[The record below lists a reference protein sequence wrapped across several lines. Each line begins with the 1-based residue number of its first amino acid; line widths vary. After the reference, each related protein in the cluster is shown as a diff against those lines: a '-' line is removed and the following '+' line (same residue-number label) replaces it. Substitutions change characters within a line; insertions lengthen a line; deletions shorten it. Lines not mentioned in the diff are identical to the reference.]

1 MERKKQ
7 SFRAFSLWIIAGFK
21 RAPFETF
28 LDSCVTRAKILEN
41 IRKDTTNLF
50 RIGTES
56 PNFFR
61 LFVLR
66 MRDSSKFATIPFDGT
81 KLRAFV
87 EKKVFSFA
95 LLNLIFSPSD
105 WSIRVTLKI
114 YEESLFS
121 RSIIIDIS

>member
-28 LDSCVTRAKILEN
+28 LDSCVTRAKILVEKT
-41 IRKDTTNLF
+41 R
-50 RIGTES
+50 RIS
-56 PNFFR
+56 NFFR

-66 MRDSSKFATIPFDGT
+66 MRDSAKFATIPFDGI

>member
-21 RAPFETF
+21 RAFRNFPRFV
-28 LDSCVTRAKILEN
+28 CYPREN
-41 IRKDTTNLF
+41 IGRKDTTNLF

-66 MRDSSKFATIPFDGT
+66 MRDSSKFATIPFDGI

>member
-28 LDSCVTRAKILEN
+28 LDSCVTRAKILVEKT
-41 IRKDTTNLF
+41 R
-50 RIGTES
+50 RISFES
-56 PNFFR
+56 EPSPLTFSDYSFCECATR
-61 LFVLR
+61 
-66 MRDSSKFATIPFDGT
+66 KFAMIPFDGI

-114 YEESLFS
+114 YEESLFP